1 MFSQCGATVVVRVQD
16 FEDSD
21 VFCHYGQTVAFQSR
35 CTVCLTYVYIFST
48 CVHYTVSIL
57 SSQKLQT
64 GASPNLPK
72 QGTRAVKVYNY
83 YSQES
88 PNINVKKPF
97 IRTFS
102 LLQAN

>member
-57 SSQKLQT
+57 SSQNYRPVPVPTCQNKE
-64 GASPNLPK
+64 
-72 QGTRAVKVYNY
+72 QG
-83 YSQES
+83 Q
-88 PNINVKKPF
+88 
-97 IRTFS
+97 
-102 LLQAN
+102 